1 MRYAAA
7 EILADLK
14 ETAYRTYV
22 TDALSA
28 LIKSQGGSINA
39 RWIDIVSVPAKKDDR
54 SGDEIAFDIIR
65 MVTGEEVHRE
75 PT

>member
-7 EILADLK
+7 EILAEMK
-14 ETAYRTYV
+14 EKAYRTYV
-22 TDALSA
+22 TDILSA
-28 LIKSQGGSINA
+28 LLKSMGGSINA
-39 RWIDIVSVPAKKDDR
+39 RWIDIVSAPTKKDDR

>member
-28 LIKSQGGSINA
+28 LIKSQGGSVNY
-39 RWIDIVSVPAKKDDR
+39 RWIDIVSQPTKKDDR
-54 SGDEIAFDIIR
+54 TGDEIALDIIR
-65 MVTGEEVHRE
+65 KVTGEEVHRE